1 MFKKLLLMR
10 KIELFAMAMAIVAM
24 STVSASGQSAPPDSA
39 ETKEQRDA
47 RMAWWR
53 EARFGMFI
61 HWGVSA
67 RLAGSYNGKQI
78 ENYAEWIMRS
88 ANIPIAD
95 YKQGAAQFNP
105 EKYDADAWVS
115 TAKEAGMK
123 YIVITAKHHDGF
135 AMYDTAF
142 GKYNIHNST
151 PFKRDPIAELA
162 VACKQAG
169 IKFGVYYSQNLDWSN
184 PGGRTAGPRWD
195 PAQEGDYDDYIKR
208 VAAPQVDELIARF
221 QPAVLWFDIPNK
233 DLTPDQVGALMAS
246 FPKNP
251 GMIYNNRMGG
261 GIQGDTETPEQ
272 TIPATGFPGR
282 D

>member
-1 MFKKLLLMR
+1 
-10 KIELFAMAMAIVAM
+10 
-24 STVSASGQSAPPDSA
+24 
-39 ETKEQRDA
+39 
-47 RMAWWR
+47 
-53 EARFGMFI
+53 MFI